1 MTGDLQSLSTL
12 QADTDWASVKKV
24 CNNIVRRLCLQTDTY
39 QYHKLNGEPA
49 IKEAGKDITRERL
62 VVDNIVT
69 SMVAMKSVMQ

>member
-1 MTGDLQSLSTL
+1 M
-12 QADTDWASVKKV
+12 KY
-24 CNNIVRRLCLQTDTY
+24 IIHRLDLQTDPC
-39 QYHKLNGEPA
+39 QYHKLNGEPV